1 MLAKSKL
8 KSIEVWISKALIYS
22 NISHDELVLIYNVIK
37 EFYDMKKKLKMLMTN
52 KSLSSV

>member
-8 KSIEVWISKALIYS
+8 KSIEVWISKGLIYS
-22 NISHDELVLIYNVIK
+22 NISRDELVLINNVIK

>member
-1 MLAKSKL
+1 MFAKSKL

-22 NISHDELVLIYNVIK
+22 NISHDELVLINNVIK

>member
-22 NISHDELVLIYNVIK
+22 NISHDELVLINNVIK

>member
-1 MLAKSKL
+1 MFAKSKL

-22 NISHDELVLIYNVIK
+22 NISHDELVLINNVIK

-52 KSLSSV
+52 KSLTSV

>member
-8 KSIEVWISKALIYS
+8 KSIEVWISKALICS
-22 NISHDELVLIYNVIK
+22 NISHDELVLINNVIK
-37 EFYDMKKKLKMLMTN
+37 KFYDMKKKLKMLMTN

>member
-22 NISHDELVLIYNVIK
+22 NISHDELVLINNVIK

-52 KSLSSV
+52 KSLTSV